1 MKVILKSTVD
11 HLGRAGE
18 VKEVATGY
26 ARNFLLPRKLAE
38 PATASALKYWEKGK
52 EKRASIVAA
61 EVKVAKELAEKL
73 GGVNL
78 TFSMPASEEG
88 KLFGSVGKTDVLKSL
103 KAAGYDVPKNS
114 VHLETALKTT
124 GEHEVQ
130 LRLAPEVNAKVKVT
144 VSARE

>member
-18 VKEVATGY
+18 VKEVAVGY

-38 PATASALKYWEKGK
+38 PATPSALKYWEKGK
-52 EKRASIVAA
+52 EKRAAVVSA

-73 GGVNL
+73 SGVNL

-114 VHLETALKTT
+114 VRLETALKTT
-124 GEHEVQ
+124 GEHEVE
-130 LRLAPEVNAKVKVT
+130 LRLQPEVSAKVKVT

>member
-1 MKVILKSTVD
+1 MKVILKSNVD

-18 VKEVATGY
+18 VKEVAIGY

-52 EKRASIVAA
+52 EKRAAVVSA
-61 EVKVAKELAEKL
+61 EVKSAKELAEKL
-73 GGVNL
+73 SGVNL

-114 VHLETALKTT
+114 VRLETALKTT
-124 GEHEVQ
+124 GEHEVE
-130 LRLAPEVNAKVKVT
+130 LRLQPEVSAKVKVT

>member
-11 HLGRAGE
+11 HLGRAGD
-18 VKEVATGY
+18 VKDVADGY

-38 PATASALKYWEKGK
+38 AATPSALKYWEKGK
-52 EKRASIVAA
+52 EKRASVVAA
-61 EVKVAKELAEKL
+61 EVEVAKQLAGKL
-73 GGVNL
+73 AGVNL

-114 VHLETALKTT
+114 VRLETALKTT
-124 GEHEVQ
+124 GEHEVE
-130 LRLAPEVNAKVKVT
+130 LRLAPEVAAKVKVT
-144 VSARE
+144 VSARA